1 MGPIRGRTGRLHRE
15 WGYEAGNT
23 FFSGRRSTLT
33 NYVSR
38 RIRAFKMQPWETS
51 FLTRFEGSDC
61 DAAIS
66 VPRGAGKTK
75 LAASVACAIVDPRS
89 AMHGGEVVAVAS
101 SFAQARL
108 IFEDVLELLGPA
120 IAKGGTGKAGAWRV
134 QDSIKHAEL
143 QHRASRSRLRCLGAD
158 PHKMHGLR
166 PRLVVCDELAQ
177 WAPAR
182 VDRALAALRTGLG
195 KVAGSRMLA
204 IGTRP
209 ATEDHPFA
217 RMLADPEVLSIIYKA
232 DPDDDPLAWSTVLKA
247 NPSLKVM
254 PALCLALKKEM
265 RLAALDPA
273 ALASWKALR
282 LNMGV
287 EDCEQTNILVTA
299 DTWKSIEADV
309 PASGRCVWGI
319 DTAEGT
325 AMCGLSAYWPDTGRL
340 DAIACF
346 PSLPSLKVRGLAD
359 GVGRLYTDCAARG
372 ELLTLGRMAP
382 DMTALCAEGLRR
394 FGRPSRVVA
403 DRERVRTLKD
413 ALHATVPTVPLVA
426 RGMGF
431 RDGSAHIRVFR
442 RGVLEGVVRPVTSL
456 LLRAAAAS
464 ARIVYDVAGSGKLA
478 KGSEGGRRA
487 RHRDDAI
494 AAAIL
499 AVWAGIGSPV
509 TTPRWS
515 YSGRMAGIG

>member
-1 MGPIRGRTGRLHRE
+1 MGPTRRPRGRLHRG
-15 WGYEAGNT
+15 WGYEPRDT
-23 FFSGRRSTLT
+23 FSRSTLT
-33 NYVSR
+33 NYISR
-38 RIRAFKMQPWETS
+38 CIRAFKMQPWETD

-66 VPRGAGKTK
+66 VPRGNGKTRV
-75 LAASVACAIVDPRS
+75 AASVACAIVDPRS
-89 AMHGGEVVAVAS
+89 RMHGGEVVAVAS
-101 SFAQARL
+101 SFSQARL

-120 IAKGGTGKAGAWRV
+120 IAKGGTGKGDMWRV
-134 QDSIKHAEL
+134 QDSIKHAEI
-143 QHRASRSRLRCLGAD
+143 QHRPSKARLRCIGAD
-158 PHKMHGLR
+158 VGSMHGLR
-166 PRLVVCDELAQ
+166 PRLIVADELAQ
-177 WAPAR
+177 WLPAR
-182 VDRALAALRTGLG
+182 IDRALAALRTGLG
-195 KVAGSRMLA
+195 KIPNSRMMT

-217 RMLADPEVLSIIYKA
+217 KMLADPEVLSIVHA
-232 DPDDDPLAWSTVLKA
+232 AGPDDDPLAWSTVLKA

-254 PALCLALKKEM
+254 PALRAELRKEM

-273 ALASWKALR
+273 ALASWRALR

-287 EDCEQTNILVTA
+287 EDSEQTNILVTA
-299 DTWKSIEADV
+299 DTWKSVEGDV
-309 PASGRCVWGI
+309 PASGRCTWGI

-325 AMCGLSAYWPDTGRL
+325 AMCGLAAYWPDTGRL

-346 PSLPSLKVRGLAD
+346 PSHPSLKERGLAD
-359 GVGRLYTDCAARG
+359 GVGRLYVDCASRG

-382 DMTALCAEGLRR
+382 DMTALCSEGLAR
-394 FGRPSRVVA
+394 FGRPVRVVA
-403 DRERVRTLKD
+403 DRERLRTLKD
-413 ALHATVPTVPLVA
+413 ALHATIPTVPLVA

-431 RDGSAHIRVFR
+431 RDGSEHVRVFR

-456 LLRAAAAS
+456 LLRAACAS

-478 KGSEGGRRA
+478 KGSESGRRA

-509 TTPRWS
+509 TTPRWT
-515 YSGRMAGIG
+515 YSGRMAGVG

>member
-1 MGPIRGRTGRLHRE
+1 MGPIRRQAKGVQRRV
-15 WGYEAGNT
+15 GYELRDT
-23 FFSGRRSTLT
+23 FSRSTLT
-33 NYVSR
+33 NYISR
-38 RIRAFKMQPWETS
+38 RIRAFKMQRWETD

-66 VPRGAGKTK
+66 VPRGNGKTK
-75 LAASVACAIVDPRS
+75 LSASVACAIVDPRS

-101 SFAQARL
+101 SFAQART
-108 IFEDVLELLGPA
+108 IFEDVLSLLGPA
-120 IAKGGTGKAGAWRV
+120 IAKGGTGKTGAWRI
-134 QDSIKHAEL
+134 QDSIKHAEI
-143 QHRASRSRLRCLGAD
+143 QHRETKSRLRCLGAD
-158 PHKMHGLR
+158 PAAMHGLR

-177 WAPAR
+177 WLPAR
-182 VDRALAALRTGLG
+182 IDRALAALRTGLG
-195 KVAGSRMLA
+195 KVPNSRLLA

-217 RMLADPEVLSIIYKA
+217 RMLADPEILSIIYKA

-254 PALCLALKKEM
+254 PSLRAELKKEM
-265 RLAALDPA
+265 RLAAMDPA

-287 EDCEQTNILVTA
+287 EDCEQSNILITSE
-299 DTWKSIEADV
+299 TWKSIEGDV
-309 PASGRCVWGI
+309 PASGRCTWGI

-325 AMCGLSAYWPDTGRL
+325 AMCGLAAYWPDTGRL

-346 PSLPSLKVRGLAD
+346 PAEPSLKERGLAD
-359 GVGRLYTDCAARG
+359 GVGRLYSDLAARG
-372 ELLTLGRMAP
+372 ELLILGRRAP
-382 DMTALCAEGLRR
+382 DIAALCAEALAR
-394 FGRPSRVVA
+394 FGRPSHVVA
-403 DRERVRTLKD
+403 DRERLTTPQD
-413 ALHATVPTVPLVA
+413 ALHTVVPTVPLVA

-431 RDGSAHIRVFR
+431 LSGSEHVRVFR
-442 RGVLEGVVRPVTSL
+442 RGVLEGVVRPVVSL
-456 LLRAAAAS
+456 LLRASCAS
-464 ARIVYDVAGSGKLA
+464 ARIIYDPAGNGKLS
-478 KGSEGGRRA
+478 KQSQGGRRA

-509 TTPRWS
+509 TAPRWS
-515 YSGRMAGIG
+515 YSGRMVGVAG